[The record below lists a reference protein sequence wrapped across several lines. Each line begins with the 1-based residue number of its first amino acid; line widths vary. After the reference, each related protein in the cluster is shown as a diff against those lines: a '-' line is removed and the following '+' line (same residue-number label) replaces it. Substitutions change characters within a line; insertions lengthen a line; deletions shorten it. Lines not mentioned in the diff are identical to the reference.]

1 MFTAPYPVTLCGR
14 ATFATF
20 DSEFSRAYTGSRDYT
35 ANGWRHNESTLRG
48 YIMRSR
54 AQLICFVQCAVF
66 AAASPWSAF
75 VHAAPTDPG
84 VRTAPTDSGPPI
96 PMQGLGPDEL
106 TFFDDGMARFST
118 VEVVSGA
125 TSTQGNGLGPRFNSN
140 SCSSCHAQP
149 YMGGTSP
156 AQNPLIAIGTAD
168 GASNQIPWFITALG
182 PIREARFQQSNGVPD
197 GGVHNVFVVS
207 GRTDAGSCSIQQ
219 PSFTP
224 AGNPLTGQGGNS
236 NIVFRIPTPVL
247 GAGLIEAIPDSAIL
261 ANMAN
266 NAAQN
271 ASLGVRGH
279 ANAILGGN
287 TNVSAN
293 DGTITRFGW
302 KAQNKS
308 LLMFAGE
315 AYNVEMG
322 ISNQLFPQERDETPS
337 CQPYNITP
345 NDTNNFIAA
354 PTYPATAVLSD
365 IEAFADFMRMLAPPA
380 PAAPTASTVN
390 GRAAFIGVGCAACH
404 TPSFTTGVAIA
415 TGSARAPSPALSG
428 QPVNLYSDL
437 LVHQM
442 GQGLADG
449 ITQGQAG
456 PDEFRTAPLW
466 GVGERVF
473 FLHDGRTS
481 NLLAAIEAHSS
492 SGSEA
497 NTVIQR
503 FNALSAQQQ
512 QNILN
517 FLRSL

>member
-1 MFTAPYPVTLCGR
+1 MSSPAR
-14 ATFATF
+14 
-20 DSEFSRAYTGSRDYT
+20 
-35 ANGWRHNESTLRG
+35 
-48 YIMRSR
+48 
-54 AQLICFVQCAVF
+54 LISLLPCALF
-66 AAASPWSAF
+66 AASQCCALAG
-75 VHAAPTDPG
+75 AAPTDPG
-84 VRTAPTDSGPPI
+84 VRTAPTDDGPPV
-96 PMQGLGPDEL
+96 PLQGLGQDEL
-106 TFFDDGMARFST
+106 GFFEDGMARFTT

-125 TSTQGNGLGPRFNSN
+125 ESAQGNGLGPRFNSN
-140 SCSSCHAQP
+140 SCVSCHAQP
-149 YMGGTSP
+149 YVGGSSP
-156 AQNPLIAIGTAD
+156 AQNPLIAVATAD
-168 GASNQIPWFITALG
+168 GASNQIPWFITAAG
-182 PIREARFQQSNGVPD
+182 PVREARFHQSNGARD
-197 GGVHNVFVVS
+197 GGVHNLFVVS
-207 GRTDAGSCSIQQ
+207 GRADAGSCSIQQ

-224 AGNPLTGQGGNS
+224 AGNAVSGQGGNP

-261 ANMAN
+261 ANMADN
-266 NAAQN
+266 APQNAA
-271 ASLGVRGH
+271 LGVRGH

-287 TNVSAN
+287 TNLSAN

-322 ISNQLFPQERDETPS
+322 ISNQLFPQERDETPN
-337 CQPYNITP
+337 CQPYDITP
-345 NDTNNFIAA
+345 NDTDSFITAA
-354 PTYPATAVLSD
+354 SYPATAVLSD

-380 PAAPTASTVN
+380 AATATPSTIA
-390 GRAAFIGVGCAACH
+390 GRAQFVSVGCAACH
-404 TPSFTTGVAIA
+404 TPSFTTGTAIA
-415 TGSARAPSPALSG
+415 TGSARAPSPSLSR
-428 QPVNLYSDL
+428 QTANLYSDL
-437 LVHQM
+437 IVHHM

-466 GVGERVF
+466 GVGQRVY

-481 NLLAAIEAHSS
+481 NLLAAIEAHAS

-503 FNALSAQQQ
+503 FSALSPVQQ